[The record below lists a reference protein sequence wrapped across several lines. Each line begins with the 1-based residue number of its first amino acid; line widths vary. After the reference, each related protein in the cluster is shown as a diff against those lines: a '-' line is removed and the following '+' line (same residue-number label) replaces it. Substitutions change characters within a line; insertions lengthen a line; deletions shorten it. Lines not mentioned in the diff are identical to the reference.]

1 MPYSRRRRLR
11 STYRSSRYYRRYRRY
26 RRYPRMLRYVKYSN
40 GRESS
45 SVNLKVVTNAYYTGQ
60 IPPSQNDSVVFTL
73 PSLHRT
79 VGGVGRAYVGPISA
93 LESNLYRAYCSLYDE
108 VKLRGVMYEICV
120 TNPIGSAA
128 ADLPSFM
135 IFASVDRRYYASNV
149 PPTATQLANYA
160 SISPSSYVAY
170 NRTKFKK
177 YIGARDLIEKSQYI
191 DTAISH
197 SAAAGWSHAAVT
209 AAAQNVNCFI
219 PAMFFFVRI
228 PFAPTA
234 VINVQLSIRAT
245 YYLTFR
251 NPSPFDAI
259 PAAAAAASVVDEP
272 VEAIEPPVSTS
283 EFIDGDPH
291 LLAGHTSPPLV
302 PI

>member
-11 STYRSSRYYRRYRRY
+11 STSRSSRYYRRYRRY

-45 SVNLKVVTNAYYTGQ
+45 SINLKVVTSAFYTGQ
-60 IPPSQNDSVVFTL
+60 IPAGTNDSVVFTL
-73 PSLHRT
+73 PSLHQT
-79 VGGVGRAYVGPISA
+79 VGGSGPAYVGSISA
-93 LESNLYRAYCSLYDE
+93 LSSNLYRAYCSLYDE
-108 VKLRGVMYEICV
+108 VRLRGVLYEINV

-128 ADLPSFM
+128 TDIPSFM
-135 IFASVDRRYYASNV
+135 IFASVDRRHFAIEG
-149 PPTATQLANYA
+149 PPTTVQLSNYA
-160 SISPSSYVAY
+160 SITPSSYVAY

-177 YIGARDLIEKSQYI
+177 YIGARDLIERSQYI
-191 DTAISH
+191 GAKVNRNDGYGWNHGAIT
-197 SAAAGWSHAAVT
+197 SAG
-209 AAAQNVNCFI
+209 QNINFFL
-219 PAMFFFVRI
+219 PALFFFVKF
-228 PFAPTA
+228 PFAPSA
-234 VINVQLSIRAT
+234 GLAVQLSIRAT

-251 NPSPFDAI
+251 NPSPFFSV
-259 PAAAAAASVVDEP
+259 PGAAAAASVLDGPE
-272 VEAIEPPVSTS
+272 EAIDQPPSTS

>member
-45 SVNLKVVTNAYYTGQ
+45 SVNLKVVTNAYYTGN
-60 IPPSQNDSVVFTL
+60 IPAGNNNSVVFTL

-79 VGGVGRAYVGPISA
+79 VGGAGAAYVGPISA
-93 LESNLYRAYCSLYDE
+93 LESTLYRAYCSLYDE
-108 VKLRGVMYEICV
+108 VKLRGVLYEINV

-128 ADLPSFM
+128 TDIPSFM
-135 IFASVDRRYYASNV
+135 IFASVDRRYFANSA
-149 PPTATQLANYA
+149 PPSTLQLTNYA
-160 SISPSSYVAY
+160 SITPSSYVAY

-177 YIGARDLIEKSQYI
+177 YIGARDLIERAQYV
-191 DTAISH
+191 DTGLAYSTTFGWH
-197 SAAAGWSHAAVT
+197 HNSVDAAG
-209 AAAQNVNCFI
+209 QNINFFL
-219 PAMFFFVRI
+219 PALFFFVKF

-234 VINVQLSIRAT
+234 AMQVQLSIRAT
-245 YYLTFR
+245 YYFTFR
-251 NPSPFDAI
+251 NPSPFDAV
-259 PAAAAAASVVDEP
+259 PAAAAAASVVDGP
-272 VEAIEPPVSTS
+272 VEAIDQPPSTS